1 MEMRDEKGV
10 PLKPVPLTD
19 RDGAARVCFSSFH
32 FLLIPCFF
40 SPLIYPLLFLP
51 LSISRFLNL

>member
-32 FLLIPCFF
+32 FLLLPHFFF
-40 SPLIYPLLFLP
+40 SSNLSFFDFLF
-51 LSISRFLNL
+51 SN